1 MSSSSREVPDSM
13 DDGNPTNGSYCCTFN
28 YSSLTKFL
36 APHKE
41 TSNSIIESRIS
52 IRTKETT
59 EKFDSNQTRTLQ
71 SWNLNKSNCLGNH
84 Q

>member
-1 MSSSSREVPDSM
+1 MSSSSREQVPDSM

-52 IRTKETT
+52 IRIKETT

-71 SWNLNKSNCLGNH
+71 S
-84 Q
+84 